1 MLFSLFVTW
10 VLTHCK
16 CGVSCP
22 CEGDCSLFLN
32 SNPAKGDFSRAWTQQ
47 QEAFDFLFLL
57 CSVYLL
63 QSENSAHGQTNTS
76 EWFGGS
82 GFFLCSN
89 IFLHNYFFP
98 EPFLTYFSKL
108 MHSLFYIKV
117 HCS

>member
-63 QSENSAHGQTNTS
+63 QSENSAHGQTNTCLN
-76 EWFGGS
+76 GLGDL
-82 GFFLCSN
+82 GFF
-89 IFLHNYFFP
+89 YAQ
-98 EPFLTYFSKL
+98 TYFYTTTSFL
-108 MHSLFYIKV
+108 SHFSLIFQN
-117 HCS
+117 